1 MSERNETPHLDN
13 YFFTKM
19 DNFEEIVREAR
30 RIDPVRV
37 ERLIESH
44 QNLCDVIDE
53 LHDIID
59 SE

>member
-1 MSERNETPHLDN
+1 MSERSETPHLDN
-13 YFFTKM
+13 YFFTKIGS
-19 DNFEEIVREAR
+19 FEEIVEKEKQV
-30 RIDPVRV
+30 DPVRV
-37 ERLIESH
+37 ERLIESR

>member
-1 MSERNETPHLDN
+1 MVSKSDTPHLDS

-19 DNFEEIVREAR
+19 DNFEELVAKAR
-30 RIDPVRV
+30 SIDSDRV
-37 ERLIESH
+37 VRLIESR

-59 SE
+59 SQ

>member
-13 YFFTKM
+13 YFFTKI
-19 DNFEEIVREAR
+19 DNFGEIVEKAKQL
-30 RIDPVRV
+30 DPARV